1 MVLSVHLADVGL
13 RAAPGVL
20 RRKPP
25 RSKVAGLRYAEVTTL
40 APLGAGLL
48 PTPRFNRVGLIAAWE
63 DDAALDEF
71 SATHPLAAQLAG
83 GWQVRLQPLH
93 VYGAWAGLP
102 GLPAQELPAGEEEPV
117 AVLTLGRLRL
127 RRVRPFLRASAAAE
141 GEAIADP
148 GLLASTGLARP
159 PRMVAT
165 FSLWRNVAAMREYA
179 RGRAGGAHPAAT
191 KAHRADPFHHES
203 AFVRFRPYASQGNWN
218 GHGDPLANLAQ
229 ARPKTNPS
237 I

>member
-13 RAAPGVL
+13 PAVPGIL
-20 RRKPP
+20 RNRPR
-25 RSKVAGLRYAEVTTL
+25 RSKVAGLRYAEITTL
-40 APLGAGLL
+40 APLGASLL
-48 PTPRFNRVGLIAAWE
+48 PTPKFSQVGLIAAWE

-71 SATHPLAAQLAG
+71 SSSHPLAKQLAG

-102 GLPAQELPAGEEEPV
+102 GLPSKELPAGEDEPV
-117 AVLTLGRLRL
+117 AVLTLGQLRL

-148 GLLASTGLARP
+148 GMLASTGLARP

-165 FSLWRNVAAMREYA
+165 FSLWRNVATMREYA

-191 KAHRADPFHHES
+191 KEHRAEPFHHES
-203 AFVRFRPYASQGNWN
+203 AFIRFRPYASQGSWD
-218 GHGDPLANLAQ
+218 GRDPLAGLVESA
-229 ARPKTNPS
+229 A
-237 I
+237 